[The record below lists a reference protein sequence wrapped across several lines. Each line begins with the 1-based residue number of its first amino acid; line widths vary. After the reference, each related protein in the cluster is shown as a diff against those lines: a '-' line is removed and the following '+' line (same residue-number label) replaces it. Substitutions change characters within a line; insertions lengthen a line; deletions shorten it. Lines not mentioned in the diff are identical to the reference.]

1 MKKIFILFSIPVII
15 LIIILLLSFS
25 KQNQVQEKL
34 DELNNVRQ
42 SITQSSTNLKIE
54 KLFANEL
61 NLVTAD
67 LVDLS
72 IRAKSQ
78 KNFWEE
84 FINTD
89 LNIVSNHTSQSSSS
103 VNTEITKLLS
113 FLNRS
118 FENRKVK
125 LGSSK
130 INNLNIFALESPK
143 ASRYGFGFVAYD
155 GFWPSFDRE
164 ESNNLLKQA
173 KVIKEICEFLL
184 DSYGDKE
191 SFNLLSIKRESAGAE
206 DSKHI
211 GENQYIANPEVK
223 LLRDSGLIDSYIFEV
238 IFTGKTQNI
247 RSFIN
252 QLRPPYSLRS
262 IKVERP
268 SVVDTQTGMNF
279 FEDSLNSGQT
289 DILPIIRDI
298 TSTFTIIVEYIFA
311 GPSDLITQIQ
321 DDLSEGF
328 EQNELEVVLQEF
340 K

>member
-1 MKKIFILFSIPVII
+1 MKKIFIVFSIPITI
-15 LIIILLLSFS
+15 LIVILLLSFS

-34 DELNNVRQ
+34 DELKNLSQ
-42 SITQSSTNLKIE
+42 SITQSSTDLKIE

-61 NLVTAD
+61 KLVTAD

-72 IRAKSQ
+72 ARAKSQ
-78 KNFWEE
+78 NNFWDE
-84 FINTD
+84 FISTD

-125 LGSSK
+125 LGSYK
-130 INNLNIFALESPK
+130 IDNLNMFSAESPK
-143 ASRYGFGFVAYD
+143 AVRYGFGFAAYD

-164 ESNNLLKQA
+164 EANNLIKQA

-184 DSYGDKE
+184 DSYE
-191 SFNLLSIKRESAGAE
+191 TNENFNLLSIKRESAGDE

-211 GENQYIANPEVK
+211 GENQYLANPEIK

-238 IFTGKTQNI
+238 VFTGKTQNI

-268 SVVDTQTGMNF
+268 TAVDNETGMNF
-279 FEDSLNSGQT
+279 FEDSPNSGQT

-311 GPSDLITQIQ
+311 VPSDLITQIQ

-328 EQNELEVVLQEF
+328 ERNELEVVLQEF

>member
-1 MKKIFILFSIPVII
+1 MKKILILFSVPII
-15 LIIILLLSFS
+15 TLIVILLLSFS

-34 DELNNVRQ
+34 DKLKNLSQ
-42 SITQSSTNLKIE
+42 SINQSSTDLKIE
-54 KLFANEL
+54 KIFANEL

-78 KNFWEE
+78 KKFWDEI
-84 FINTD
+84 INTD
-89 LNIVSNHTSQSSSS
+89 LNIVSNHTSLSSSS

-125 LGSSK
+125 LGSNK
-130 INNLNIFALESPK
+130 INTLNMFATENLKPT
-143 ASRYGFGFVAYD
+143 RYGFGFAAYD

-173 KVIKEICEFLL
+173 KVIKEVCEFLL
-184 DSYGDKE
+184 DSYE
-191 SFNLLSIKRESAGAE
+191 TNENFNLLSIKRESAGDE

-211 GENQYIANPEVK
+211 GENQYIVNPEVK

-238 IFTGKTQNI
+238 VFTGKTQNI

-268 SVVDTQTGMNF
+268 SVVDNQTGTNF
-279 FEDSLNSGQT
+279 FEDSPNSGQT

-298 TSTFTIIVEYIFA
+298 TSTFTITVEYIFA
-311 GPSDLITQIQ
+311 VPSDLITQIQ
-321 DDLSEGF
+321 EDLSKGF
-328 EQNELEVVLQEF
+328 EQEELEVVLQEF

>member
-1 MKKIFILFSIPVII
+1 MKKIFLLFSVPII
-15 LIIILLLSFS
+15 TLIVILLLSFS
-25 KQNQVQEKL
+25 KQSQVQEKL
-34 DELNNVRQ
+34 DKLNNLSQ
-42 SITQSSTNLKIE
+42 SITQSSTDLKIE
-54 KLFANEL
+54 SLFANEL

-67 LVDLS
+67 LVDLAT
-72 IRAKSQ
+72 RAKLQ
-78 KNFWEE
+78 KKFWDE
-84 FINTD
+84 IISTD
-89 LNIVSNHTSQSSSS
+89 LNIVSNHTSLSSSS

-118 FENRKVK
+118 FETRKVK
-125 LGSSK
+125 LGSNK
-130 INNLNIFALESPK
+130 IDNLNMFASESPK
-143 ASRYGFGFVAYD
+143 PTRYGFGFSAYD

-173 KVIKEICEFLL
+173 KAIKELCQFLL
-184 DSYGDKE
+184 DSYETNENFG
-191 SFNLLSIKRESAGAE
+191 LLSIKRESAGDE

-211 GENQYIANPEVK
+211 GENQYVTKSEVK

-238 IFTGKTQNI
+238 VFTGKTQNI

-268 SVVDTQTGMNF
+268 TVVDNQTGTNF
-279 FEDSLNSGQT
+279 FEDSPNLGQT

-298 TSTFTIIVEYIFA
+298 TSTFTIIVEYVFA
-311 GPSDLITQIQ
+311 VPSDLITQIQ
-321 DDLSEGF
+321 EDLSEGF
-328 EQNELEVVLQEF
+328 ERNELEVVLQEF

>member
-1 MKKIFILFSIPVII
+1 MKKIFILFSIPIII
-15 LIIILLLSFS
+15 LIVILLLSFS

-34 DELNNVRQ
+34 DELKNLSQ
-42 SITQSSTNLKIE
+42 SITQSSLDLKIE

-61 NLVTAD
+61 SLVTED

-72 IRAKSQ
+72 IKAKSQ
-78 KNFWEE
+78 KIFWDE
-84 FINTD
+84 FISTD
-89 LNIVSNHTSQSSSS
+89 LNIVSKHNTQSSSA

-125 LGSSK
+125 LGSNN
-130 INNLNIFALESPK
+130 INKVNIFATESPK
-143 ASRYGFGFVAYD
+143 TTRYGFGFAAYD

-173 KVIKEICEFLL
+173 KVIKEVCEFLL
-184 DSYGDKE
+184 DSYETTE
-191 SFNLLSIKRESAGAE
+191 SFSLLSIKRESAGDE

-211 GENQYIANPEVK
+211 GENQYITKPQVK

-238 IFTGKTQNI
+238 VFTGKTQNI

-268 SVVDTQTGMNF
+268 SVVDNQTGTNF
-279 FEDSLNSGQT
+279 FEDSPNSVQT

-311 GPSDLITQIQ
+311 GPRDLITQIQ
-321 DDLSEGF
+321 EDLSKGF
-328 EQNELEVVLQEF
+328 EPEELKVVLQEF

>member
-1 MKKIFILFSIPVII
+1 MKKIFILFSVPII
-15 LIIILLLSFS
+15 TLIIILLLAFS
-25 KQNQVQEKL
+25 KQNQVHEKL
-34 DELNNVRQ
+34 DKLKNLSQ
-42 SITQSSTNLKIE
+42 SINQSSIDLKIE

-61 NLVTAD
+61 NVITSD
-67 LVDLS
+67 LADLS

-78 KNFWEE
+78 KKFWDET
-84 FINTD
+84 ISTD
-89 LNIVSNHTSQSSSS
+89 LNIVSNHTPLSSSS

-118 FENRKVK
+118 FETRKVK
-125 LGSSK
+125 LGSNK
-130 INNLNIFALESPK
+130 IDTLNMFATESRKPN
-143 ASRYGFGFVAYD
+143 RYGFGFSAYD

-164 ESNNLLKQA
+164 ESNKLFQQA
-173 KVIKEICEFLL
+173 KAIKEVCEFLL
-184 DSYGDKE
+184 DSYE
-191 SFNLLSIKRESAGAE
+191 TNENFSLLSIKRESAGDE

-211 GENQYIANPEVK
+211 GENQYITKPEVK

-238 IFTGKTQNI
+238 VFTGKTQNI

-268 SVVDTQTGMNF
+268 SVVDNQAGTNF
-279 FEDSLNSGQT
+279 FEDSPNSGQT

-298 TSTFTIIVEYIFA
+298 TSTFTIIVEYIFSV
-311 GPSDLITQIQ
+311 PSDLITQIEK
-321 DDLSEGF
+321 DLSKGF
-328 EQNELEVVLQEF
+328 ERKELEVVLQEF

>member
-1 MKKIFILFSIPVII
+1 MKKIYLLFSVPIITLIVI
-15 LIIILLLSFS
+15 LTLSFS

-34 DELNNVRQ
+34 DKLNSLSQ
-42 SITQSSTNLKIE
+42 SINQSSTDLKIE
-54 KLFANEL
+54 SLFANEL
-61 NLVTAD
+61 NLVSVD

-72 IRAKSQ
+72 TRAKLQ
-78 KNFWEE
+78 KKFWDE
-84 FINTD
+84 IISTD
-89 LNIVSNHTSQSSSS
+89 LNIVSNHTSLSSSS

-125 LGSSK
+125 LGPNKTDNLNMFATESSK
-130 INNLNIFALESPK
+130 PT
-143 ASRYGFGFVAYD
+143 RYGFGFSAYD

-173 KVIKEICEFLL
+173 RAIKEVCEFLL
-184 DSYGDKE
+184 DSYE
-191 SFNLLSIKRESAGAE
+191 TNENFSLLSIKRESAGDE
-206 DSKHI
+206 DFKHI
-211 GENQYIANPEVK
+211 GENQYITKPEVK

-238 IFTGKTQNI
+238 VFTGKTQNI

-268 SVVDTQTGMNF
+268 PVVDNLTGTNF
-279 FEDSLNSGQT
+279 FEDSPNLGQT

-298 TSTFTIIVEYIFA
+298 SSTFTIIVEYIFA
-311 GPSDLITQIQ
+311 VPGDLITQIQ
-321 DDLSEGF
+321 EDLSEGF
-328 EQNELEVVLQEF
+328 ERNELEVVLQEF

>member
-1 MKKIFILFSIPVII
+1 MKKKLILFSVPII
-15 LIIILLLSFS
+15 TLIVILLLSFS

-34 DELNNVRQ
+34 DKLNNLSQ
-42 SITQSSTNLKIE
+42 SITQSSTDLKIE
-54 KLFANEL
+54 SLFANEL

-72 IRAKSQ
+72 TRAKLQ
-78 KNFWEE
+78 KKFWDEI
-84 FINTD
+84 INTD
-89 LNIVSNHTSQSSSS
+89 LNIVSKHAPLSSSS

-125 LGSSK
+125 LGSNK
-130 INNLNIFALESPK
+130 INNFNMFATESPQPT
-143 ASRYGFGFVAYD
+143 RYGFGFSAYD

-173 KVIKEICEFLL
+173 KAIKEVCEFLL
-184 DSYGDKE
+184 DSYE
-191 SFNLLSIKRESAGAE
+191 TNENFSLLSIKREPAGAE
-206 DSKHI
+206 DNKHI
-211 GENQYIANPEVK
+211 GENQYIAKPEVK

-238 IFTGKTQNI
+238 VFTGKTQNI

-268 SVVDTQTGMNF
+268 TIVDNQTGTNF
-279 FEDSLNSGQT
+279 FEDSPNSGQT

-311 GPSDLITQIQ
+311 VPSDLITQIQ

-328 EQNELEVVLQEF
+328 ERNELEVVLQEF

>member
-1 MKKIFILFSIPVII
+1 MLFSIPII
-15 LIIILLLSFS
+15 TLIVTLLLSFS
-25 KQNQVQEKL
+25 KKNQVQEKL
-34 DELNNVRQ
+34 DKLKSLNQ
-42 SITQSSTNLKIE
+42 SINQSSTDLKIE
-54 KLFANEL
+54 KLFVNEL
-61 NLVTAD
+61 NLITAD

-72 IRAKSQ
+72 TRAKSQ
-78 KNFWEE
+78 KKFWDE

-103 VNTEITKLLS
+103 VNTEMTKLLS

-118 FENRKVK
+118 FENRKVN
-125 LGSSK
+125 LGSNK
-130 INNLNIFALESPK
+130 LNNLNMFSMESLK
-143 ASRYGFGFVAYD
+143 ATRYGFGFAAYD

-184 DSYGDKE
+184 DSFE
-191 SFNLLSIKRESAGAE
+191 TNENFNLLSIKRESAGDE

-211 GENQYIANPEVK
+211 GENQYLVNPEVK
-223 LLRDSGLIDSYIFEV
+223 LLRDSGLIDSYVFEV
-238 IFTGKTQNI
+238 VFTGKTQNI

-268 SVVDTQTGMNF
+268 SVVDIQTGMNF
-279 FEDSLNSGQT
+279 FEDSQNSAQT

-298 TSTFTIIVEYIFA
+298 TSTFTIVVEYIFA
-311 GPSDLITQIQ
+311 GPNDLITQIQ
-321 DDLSEGF
+321 DDLSKRF
-328 EQNELEVVLQEF
+328 EREELEVVLQEF

>member
-1 MKKIFILFSIPVII
+1 MKKIFILFSTS
-15 LIIILLLSFS
+15 IIIFIVIFILSFS
-25 KQNQVQEKL
+25 KKNQVQEKL
-34 DELNNVRQ
+34 DELNNLSQ
-42 SITQSSTNLKIE
+42 SITQSALDLKIQ
-54 KLFANEL
+54 KLFSNEL

-78 KNFWEE
+78 KNYWDE
-84 FINTD
+84 FISTD
-89 LNIVSNHTSQSSSS
+89 LNIVSNHTPQSSSA

-125 LGSSK
+125 LGSNK
-130 INNLNIFALESPK
+130 INNINIFVTESPK
-143 ASRYGFGFVAYD
+143 TNRFGFGFAAYD

-173 KVIKEICEFLL
+173 KVIKEVCEFLL
-184 DSYGDKE
+184 DSYE
-191 SFNLLSIKRESAGAE
+191 TNENFNLVSIKRESAGDE

-211 GENQYIANPEVK
+211 GENQYLITPEVK

-238 IFTGKTQNI
+238 VFTGKTENI

-268 SVVDTQTGMNF
+268 MVVENQTGMNF
-279 FEDSLNSGQT
+279 FEDTPSSGQT

-311 GPSDLITQIQ
+311 VPSDLITQIKE
-321 DDLSEGF
+321 DLSKGLEP
-328 EQNELEVVLQEF
+328 EELEVVLQEF

>member
-1 MKKIFILFSIPVII
+1 MKKTFILFSIPIII
-15 LIIILLLSFS
+15 LIVILLLSFS

-34 DELNNVRQ
+34 DELKNLSQ
-42 SITQSSTNLKIE
+42 SITQSSTDLKIE

-61 NLVTAD
+61 KLVAAD

-72 IRAKSQ
+72 IRAKAQ
-78 KNFWEE
+78 KNFWDET
-84 FINTD
+84 ISTD

-118 FENRKVK
+118 FENKEVK
-125 LGSSK
+125 LGSNK
-130 INNLNIFALESPK
+130 INNLNVFAAESPK
-143 ASRYGFGFVAYD
+143 ATRYGFGFAAYD

-164 ESNNLLKQA
+164 EANNLLKQA
-173 KVIKEICEFLL
+173 KVIKEVCEFLL
-184 DSYGDKE
+184 DSYE
-191 SFNLLSIKRESAGAE
+191 TNENFNLLSIKRESAGDE
-206 DSKHI
+206 DNKHI
-211 GENQYIANPEVK
+211 GENQYLAKPEVK

-238 IFTGKTQNI
+238 VFTGKTQNI

-262 IKVERP
+262 IKAERP
-268 SVVDTQTGMNF
+268 TVVDIQTGMNF
-279 FEDSLNSGQT
+279 FEDSSSSGQT

-311 GPSDLITQIQ
+311 GPSDLITQIEE
-321 DDLSEGF
+321 DLSKGF
-328 EQNELEVVLQEF
+328 ERKELEVVLQEF

>member
-1 MKKIFILFSIPVII
+1 MKKIIILFSVPII
-15 LIIILLLSFS
+15 IFIIILLLSFS

-34 DELNNVRQ
+34 DKLKNLSQ
-42 SITQSSTNLKIE
+42 SINQSFTDLKTE

-67 LVDLS
+67 LEDLS
-72 IRAKSQ
+72 LRARAQ
-78 KNFWEE
+78 KKFWDE
-84 FINTD
+84 IISTD
-89 LNIVSNHTSQSSSS
+89 LNIVTNHTSLSSSS

-118 FENRKVK
+118 FETRKVK
-125 LGSSK
+125 LGSNK
-130 INNLNIFALESPK
+130 INNVVMFATESPK
-143 ASRYGFGFVAYD
+143 PTRYGFGFSAYD

-173 KVIKEICEFLL
+173 KAIKEICEFLL
-184 DSYGDKE
+184 DSYE
-191 SFNLLSIKRESAGAE
+191 TNENFSLLSIKRESAGDE

-211 GENQYIANPEVK
+211 GENQYVTKPEVK
-223 LLRDSGLIDSYIFEV
+223 LLRESGLIDSYIFEV
-238 IFTGKTQNI
+238 VFTGKTQNI

-268 SVVDTQTGMNF
+268 SVVDNQIGTNF
-279 FEDSLNSGQT
+279 FEDSPNLGQT

-298 TSTFTIIVEYIFA
+298 TSTFTIIVEYMFA
-311 GPSDLITQIQ
+311 VPSDLITQIQ
-321 DDLSEGF
+321 EDLSEGF
-328 EQNELEVVLQEF
+328 ERKELDVVLQEF

>member
-1 MKKIFILFSIPVII
+1 MKKIIILFSVPIII

-34 DELNNVRQ
+34 DKLKNLSQ
-42 SITQSSTNLKIE
+42 SINQSFTDLKTE

-61 NLVTAD
+61 NLVTED

-78 KNFWEE
+78 KKFWDE
-84 FINTD
+84 IISTD
-89 LNIVSNHTSQSSSS
+89 LNIVSNHTSLSSSS

-118 FENRKVK
+118 FENRNVK
-125 LGSSK
+125 LGSIK
-130 INNLNIFALESPK
+130 INNVNMFATESPK
-143 ASRYGFGFVAYD
+143 PSRYGFGFAAYD

-173 KVIKEICEFLL
+173 KAIKEVCEFLL
-184 DSYGDKE
+184 DSYE
-191 SFNLLSIKRESAGAE
+191 TNENFNLLSIKRESAGDE

-211 GENQYIANPEVK
+211 GENQYLVNPEVK

-238 IFTGKTQNI
+238 VFTGKTQNI
-247 RSFIN
+247 RSLIN

-268 SVVDTQTGMNF
+268 SVVENQTGTNF
-279 FEDSLNSGQT
+279 FEDSPNSGQT

-298 TSTFTIIVEYIFA
+298 TSTFTIIIEYIFA
-311 GPSDLITQIQ
+311 VPSDLNTQIQ
-321 DDLSEGF
+321 EDLSKGF
-328 EQNELEVVLQEF
+328 EREELEVVLQEF

>member
-1 MKKIFILFSIPVII
+1 MKKIFILFSVPII
-15 LIIILLLSFS
+15 TLIVILLLSFS

-34 DELNNVRQ
+34 DNLKNLSQ
-42 SITQSSTNLKIE
+42 SINQSSTDLKTE

-61 NLVTAD
+61 NIVTAD

-78 KNFWEE
+78 KKFWDE
-84 FINTD
+84 IISID
-89 LNIVSNHTSQSSSS
+89 LNIVSNHTPLSSSS

-118 FENRKVK
+118 FETRAVK
-125 LGSSK
+125 LGSNK
-130 INNLNIFALESPK
+130 IDNLNMFATESQKPN
-143 ASRYGFGFVAYD
+143 RYGFGFAAYD

-173 KVIKEICEFLL
+173 KIIKEVCEFLL
-184 DSYGDKE
+184 DSFE
-191 SFNLLSIKRESAGAE
+191 TNENFSLLSIKRESAGVE

-211 GENQYIANPEVK
+211 GENQYIAKPELK

-238 IFTGKTQNI
+238 VFTGKTQNI

-268 SVVDTQTGMNF
+268 SVVENQTGMNF
-279 FEDSLNSGQT
+279 FEDSPNSGQT

-311 GPSDLITQIQ
+311 GPSDLITQIEK
-321 DDLSEGF
+321 DLSKGF
-328 EQNELEVVLQEF
+328 ERKELEVVLQEF

>member
-1 MKKIFILFSIPVII
+1 MKKIFLLFSVPII
-15 LIIILLLSFS
+15 TFIVILLLSFS
-25 KQNQVQEKL
+25 KQNQIQEKL
-34 DELNNVRQ
+34 DKLNNLSQ
-42 SITQSSTNLKIE
+42 SITQSSTDLKIE
-54 KLFANEL
+54 SLFANEL

-67 LVDLS
+67 LVDLAT
-72 IRAKSQ
+72 RAKLQ
-78 KNFWEE
+78 KKFWDE
-84 FINTD
+84 IISTD
-89 LNIVSNHTSQSSSS
+89 LNIVSNHTSLSSSS

-125 LGSSK
+125 LGSNK
-130 INNLNIFALESPK
+130 INNLNIFAPESPK

-238 IFTGKTQNI
+238 VFTGKTQNI

-279 FEDSLNSGQT
+279 FEDSPNSGQT

-328 EQNELEVVLQEF
+328 ERNELEVVLQEF

>member
-1 MKKIFILFSIPVII
+1 MKKTFILFSIPIII
-15 LIIILLLSFS
+15 LIVILLLSFS

-34 DELNNVRQ
+34 DELKNLSQ
-42 SITQSSTNLKIE
+42 SITQSSTDLKIE

-61 NLVTAD
+61 KLVAAD

-72 IRAKSQ
+72 IRAKAQ
-78 KNFWEE
+78 KNFWDET
-84 FINTD
+84 ISTD

-118 FENRKVK
+118 FENKKVK
-125 LGSSK
+125 LGSNK
-130 INNLNIFALESPK
+130 INNLNVFAAESPK
-143 ASRYGFGFVAYD
+143 ATRYGFGFAAYD

-164 ESNNLLKQA
+164 EANNLLKQA
-173 KVIKEICEFLL
+173 KVIKEVCEFLL
-184 DSYGDKE
+184 DSYE
-191 SFNLLSIKRESAGAE
+191 TNENFNLLSIKRESAGDE

-211 GENQYIANPEVK
+211 GENQYLAKPEVK

-238 IFTGKTQNI
+238 VFTGKTQNI

-262 IKVERP
+262 IKAERP
-268 SVVDTQTGMNF
+268 TVVDIQTGMNF
-279 FEDSLNSGQT
+279 FEDSSSSGQT

-311 GPSDLITQIQ
+311 GPSDLITQIEE
-321 DDLSEGF
+321 DLSKGF
-328 EQNELEVVLQEF
+328 ERKELEVVLQEF

>member
-1 MKKIFILFSIPVII
+1 MKKILILFSVPIITLIVI
-15 LIIILLLSFS
+15 LILSFS

-34 DELNNVRQ
+34 DKLKNLSN
-42 SITQSSTNLKIE
+42 SINQSSTDLKIE
-54 KLFANEL
+54 KIFANER

-67 LVDLS
+67 LVDLL
-72 IRAKSQ
+72 IRTKSQ
-78 KNFWEE
+78 KKFWDE
-84 FINTD
+84 FISTD

-103 VNTEITKLLS
+103 VNTEINKLLS

-125 LGSSK
+125 LGFNK
-130 INNLNIFALESPK
+130 VNNLNLFVTESTQ
-143 ASRYGFGFVAYD
+143 ANRYGFGFASYD

-173 KVIKEICEFLL
+173 KIIKEICEFLL
-184 DSYGDKE
+184 DSYEVAE
-191 SFNLLSIKRESAGAE
+191 SFNLLSIKRESAGVE

-211 GENQYIANPEVK
+211 GESQYIAKPEANLV
-223 LLRDSGLIDSYIFEV
+223 RDSGLIDSYIFEV
-238 IFTGKTQNI
+238 VFTGKTQNI

-268 SVVDTQTGMNF
+268 SVVDNQIGMNF
-279 FEDSLNSGQT
+279 FEESPNSGQN

-298 TSTFTIIVEYIFA
+298 TSTFTIIVEYIFS
-311 GPSDLITQIQ
+311 GPSDLITQIEK
-321 DDLSEGF
+321 DLSKGF
-328 EQNELEVVLQEF
+328 ERKELEVVLQEF